1 MQSSP
6 AVPQLPPAPAAP
18 FEVRPRPTSGLFN
31 LFTSAAMAGGI
42 AAMAYRVFILEQR
55 VEALEKRPR
64 LQSSSRTHFR
74 PVVSE
79 PEIAAPPPA
88 DPVPIQETA
97 SRVEREVE
105 EAAAVYAAAD
115 EEDEAPP

>member
-1 MQSSP
+1 
-6 AVPQLPPAPAAP
+6 
-18 FEVRPRPTSGLFN
+18 
-31 LFTSAAMAGGI
+31 
-42 AAMAYRVFILEQR
+42 MAYRVFILEQR

-74 PVVSE
+74 PVVAE

-88 DPVPIQETA
+88 DPVPPKPTPIQETA

-115 EEDEAPP
+115 EEEEAPP

>member
-1 MQSSP
+1 
-6 AVPQLPPAPAAP
+6 
-18 FEVRPRPTSGLFN
+18 
-31 LFTSAAMAGGI
+31 
-42 AAMAYRVFILEQR
+42 MAYRVFILEQR